1 MANYHPADEL
11 LMQFAAGQ
19 LTNALGIQTACH
31 LESCQQCQ
39 HKVRLYE
46 QLGGDLIDISTPTEV
61 DSGAKSRLLTNL
73 HKLRADSAETSATSS
88 NAATGN
94 TATDNTFAN
103 NTGAI
108 EDLDELYKKQLS
120 GANQRLPRPLRRF
133 LPDYYENLPWSG
145 FSKSIQSYDL
155 PFSDDQYT
163 ARFYKIAAGSELP
176 QHTHRGNEF
185 TLVMSGSFSDL
196 SGDYNPGDFVLADSS
211 THHQP
216 RAHEK
221 EDCICFAVTDAP
233 LKMTGFFG
241 RMLNPFLK

>member
-31 LESCQQCQ
+31 LESCKLCQ
-39 HKVRLYE
+39 HKARLYE
-46 QLGGDLIDISTPTEV
+46 QLGGDLIDISTPVEV
-61 DSGAKSRLLTNL
+61 DTNAKSRLLDNL
-73 HKLRADSAETSATSS
+73 HRQLKPGAKVDDGSDEVASLYREQL
-88 NAATGN
+88 
-94 TATDNTFAN
+94 AN
-103 NTGAI
+103 
-108 EDLDELYKKQLS
+108 
-120 GANQRLPRPLRRF
+120 ANQRLPKPLQRF
-133 LPDYYENLPWSG
+133 VPDYYENLPWKG

-163 ARFYKIAAGSELP
+163 ARFYKIAAGKELP
-176 QHTHRGNEF
+176 QHTHNGNEF

-196 SGDYNPGDFVLADSS
+196 SGDYHPGDFVLANTS

-216 RAHEK
+216 KAHNK

>member
-31 LESCQQCQ
+31 LESCKLCQ
-39 HKVRLYE
+39 HKVHLYE
-46 QLGGDLIDISTPTEV
+46 QLGGDLIDISTPVEV
-61 DSGAKSRLLTNL
+61 DSNAKSRLLKNL
-73 HKLRADSAETSATSS
+73 HQQFNADAKPDTTVKLDA
-88 NAATGN
+88 
-94 TATDNTFAN
+94 
-103 NTGAI
+103 
-108 EDLDELYKKQLS
+108 LYKEQITQ
-120 GANQRLPRPLRRF
+120 ANQRLPKPLRRF
-133 LPDYYENLPWSG
+133 VPDYYDNLPWAG

-155 PFSDDQYT
+155 PFSDEQYT
-163 ARFYKIAAGSELP
+163 ARFYKIAAGKELP

-196 SGDYNPGDFVLADSS
+196 SGDYHPGDFILADTS

-216 RAHEK
+216 KAHDK
-221 EDCICFAVTDAP
+221 EDCICFAVMDAP

-241 RMLNPFLK
+241 RMLNPFIK

>member
-31 LESCQQCQ
+31 LESCKPCQ
-39 HKVRLYE
+39 HKARLYE
-46 QLGGDLIDISTPTEV
+46 QLGGDLIDISTPVEV
-61 DSGAKSRLLTNL
+61 DANAKSRLLDNL
-73 HKLRADSAETSATSS
+73 HRQLKPGAQVDDGSDEVASLYREQL
-88 NAATGN
+88 
-94 TATDNTFAN
+94 AN
-103 NTGAI
+103 
-108 EDLDELYKKQLS
+108 
-120 GANQRLPRPLRRF
+120 ANQRLPKPLQRF
-133 LPDYYENLPWSG
+133 VPDYYDNLPWAG

-155 PFSDDQYT
+155 PFSDDRYT
-163 ARFYKIAAGSELP
+163 ARFYKIAAGKELP
-176 QHTHRGNEF
+176 QHTHKGNEF
-185 TLVMSGSFSDL
+185 TLVLSGSFSDL
-196 SGDYNPGDFVLADSS
+196 SGDYHPGDFVLANTS

-216 RAHEK
+216 KAHNK

>member
-108 EDLDELYKKQLS
+108 EDLDELYKKQL
-120 GANQRLPRPLRRF
+120 
-133 LPDYYENLPWSG
+133 
-145 FSKSIQSYDL
+145 I
-155 PFSDDQYT
+155 
-163 ARFYKIAAGSELP
+163 
-176 QHTHRGNEF
+176 
-185 TLVMSGSFSDL
+185 
-196 SGDYNPGDFVLADSS
+196 
-211 THHQP
+211 
-216 RAHEK
+216 
-221 EDCICFAVTDAP
+221 
-233 LKMTGFFG
+233 FF
-241 RMLNPFLK
+241 

>member
-46 QLGGDLIDISTPTEV
+46 QLGGDLIDISAPSEIEP
-61 DSGAKSRLLTNL
+61 DAKSRLLDNL
-73 HKLRADSAETSATSS
+73 HKLRADPSESAEANS
-88 NAATGN
+88 NAGVL
-94 TATDNTFAN
+94 
-103 NTGAI
+103 
-108 EDLDELYKKQLS
+108 EDLDELYRKQLAN
-120 GANQRLPRPLRRF
+120 ANQRLPRPLRRF

-145 FSKSIQSYDL
+145 FTKSIQSYDL
-155 PFSDDQYT
+155 PFSDDRYT

-196 SGDYNPGDFVLADSS
+196 SGDYHPGDFVLADSS

>member
-19 LTNALGIQTACH
+19 LTNALGIQAACH
-31 LESCQQCQ
+31 LESCKQC
-39 HKVRLYE
+39 HLKVRLYE
-46 QLGGDLIDISTPTEV
+46 QLGGDIIDISTPAEV
-61 DSGAKSRLLTNL
+61 EPDAKSRLLKNL
-73 HKLRADSAETSATSS
+73 HQQQNL
-88 NAATGN
+88 N
-94 TATDNTFAN
+94 TDLTQGKQDTNQPDAMHALDTVYKQQLAN
-103 NTGAI
+103 
-108 EDLDELYKKQLS
+108 
-120 GANQRLPRPLRRF
+120 ANQRLPRPLRRF
-133 LPDYYENLPWSG
+133 VPDYYENLPWAG

-163 ARFYKIAAGSELP
+163 ARFYKIAAGKELP
-176 QHTHRGNEF
+176 QHTHKGNEF

-196 SGDYNPGDFVLADSS
+196 SGDYHPGDFVLADTS

-216 RAHEK
+216 RAHER

-241 RMLNPFLK
+241 RMLNPFMK